1 MSTKQQPHL
10 SRRAAVTTIGIGIG
24 GFATVLAAG
33 KARVVSAQEA
43 VPELLDAWAAA
54 WSSHDP
60 EQLVALYAA
69 DAVYEEMPTATVA
82 RGHDEIREHVAA
94 SHAAFADIEVTPRRG
109 FQTETWAVLEGDF
122 AARGPEGQSI
132 SVPFAVILEI
142 EDGAIVRSADYF
154 DLNAVLTQMEA
165 SSDMATPSA

>member
-1 MSTKQQPHL
+1 MSTMRNPLL
-10 SRRAAVTTIGIGIG
+10 SRRAAVTTIGIGSG
-24 GFATVLAAG
+24 GFAIVLSAG
-33 KARVVSAQEA
+33 RARAVSAQEP

-60 EQLVALYAA
+60 EQLVALYSPE
-69 DAVYEEMPTATVA
+69 AVYEEVPTGSIA
-82 RGHDEIREHVAA
+82 RGHDEIRSLAEAT
-94 SHAAFADIEVTPRRG
+94 HAAFADIQVTSRTG

-122 AARGPEGQSI
+122 AARGAEGQPI

-142 EDGAIVRSADYF
+142 EDGAIARSADYF

-165 SSDMATPSA
+165 TPDMATPAA